1 MCGPFPASA
10 ATICEV
16 TAHSDRL
23 TIVKILRKVNPS
35 AEQLP
40 ILTDVRPGFR
50 LIRGAAGSGK
60 TTTALMRLRQ
70 LCSARLNRNERL
82 GRSDPVRVLVLTFNA
97 TLRGYVF
104 SLAEDQVKGR
114 SGLQLTVD
122 TFANWVMG
130 LYGGAAVDDS
140 NDQRIRELLKS
151 NGFSND
157 LNYFVKEVHYV
168 LGRFTKDQRSDY
180 LQVERTGRGRAPQVN
195 RQLRRKLL
203 NEVIAKYEED
213 KARRGVKD
221 WNDLALEAAALPRQG
236 YDIVMVDEAQDF
248 SANQMRGV
256 LAHLDCDHTTTF
268 IMDAAQRIY
277 PQAFHWNELGISM
290 RSETVF
296 QLASN
301 YRNGA
306 AIARLAASL
315 LRGMSPGEDGVAP
328 NPNACTKEG
337 QRPTL
342 VAGQYDAQIKFMLDA
357 LKEPLAADESVA
369 FLQPRG
375 RGWFDYLKSVLR
387 QRGLGFCELTRTR
400 DWPTGPEQIALST
413 IHSAKGLEFDH
424 VLMPGLNKEVTP
436 HGEEKGDGELESFRR
451 LVAMG
456 IGRARKSAILGY
468 KPGEAS
474 TIIDLLDRETY
485 DLREIG

>member
-1 MCGPFPASA
+1 M
-10 ATICEV
+10 
-16 TAHSDRL
+16 
-23 TIVKILRKVNPS
+23 KILRKVNPS

-40 ILTDVRPGFR
+40 ILADVGSGFR

-70 LCSARLNRNERL
+70 LCGARLNRNERL

-122 TFANWVMG
+122 TFANWAMG
-130 LYGGAAVDDS
+130 LCGRAAIDDS
-140 NDQRIRELLKS
+140 TDQRIQDLLER
-151 NGFSND
+151 NEFSKD
-157 LNYFVKEVHYV
+157 LDYFVKEVHYV
-168 LGRFTKDQRSDY
+168 LGRFTKEQRSNY
-180 LQVERTGRGRAPQVN
+180 LQIERTGRGRAPQVS
-195 RQLRRKLL
+195 RELRRKLL
-203 NEVIAKYEED
+203 EKVIAKYEED

-236 YDIVMVDEAQDF
+236 YDIVVVDEAQDF
-248 SANQMRGV
+248 SANQMRGI
-256 LAHLDCDHTTTF
+256 LAHLDADHTTTF

-277 PQAFHWNELGISM
+277 PQAFHWNEFGISM
-290 RSETVF
+290 RPETVF

-301 YRNGA
+301 YRNSA

-315 LRGMSPGEDGVAP
+315 LQGMSPGEDGVAP
-328 NPNACTKEG
+328 NPNVCAEEG
-337 QRPTL
+337 QRPIL

-357 LKEPLAADESVA
+357 LKEPLAAEESVA

-375 RGWFDYLKSVLR
+375 GGWFDHLRSVLR
-387 QRGLGFCELTRTR
+387 QRGLGFCELTRNR

-424 VLMPGLNKEVTP
+424 VLMPGLNQVVTP
-436 HGEEKGDGELESFRR
+436 HGEEEGDGELESLRR

-456 IGRARKSAILGY
+456 IGRARKSVMLGY

-474 TIIDLLDRETY
+474 TIIDLLDPETY
-485 DLREIG
+485 DLKEVG